1 MTIRDARRNC
11 WRKVDEAESASEA
24 NPTAEL
30 CHWRGARF
38 TPCSKGR
45 AENCANVRHADLRLG
60 KGQSRRQKAIRLFNL
75 VRYSGL
81 RKLACSVD
89 LFLNAFLL
97 EAAEERL
104 CDHIV
109 PAGSATAHARFNMIS
124 FVEPSANRRFHI
136 ASLGRNG

>member
-30 CHWRGARF
+30 CHWCGARF

-60 KGQSRRQKAIRLFNL
+60 KGQSRRQKAIRL
-75 VRYSGL
+75 SGQ
-81 RKLACSVD
+81 
-89 LFLNAFLL
+89 
-97 EAAEERL
+97 
-104 CDHIV
+104 
-109 PAGSATAHARFNMIS
+109 
-124 FVEPSANRRFHI
+124 
-136 ASLGRNG
+136 ASLTQASAMQRSSRRRYFIN